1 MLGSLSKKAKK
12 LAIAAGLYRPARYI
26 TRLIHPNQARAFK
39 ADIDFYRTLLQPGA
53 LCFDVGANI
62 GDKSEALLNAG
73 ARVVA
78 FEPNRLL
85 IPELSSRCRHH
96 ENWTLIEAAL
106 GSGTAIATLYAAES
120 HGQSSLAQD
129 WMGKTIASFHVP
141 VVTLDS
147 AIACFGIPAYCKID
161 VEGWELEVLK
171 GLTKPIPLISFEF
184 HLNAQGIDST
194 LSCLESLTRF
204 GPSLVNI
211 TPAEG
216 ARFHFKEWVPLAQF
230 IEWFPGDL
238 RQSLPGNPY
247 GDIFVK
253 KVAA

>member
-1 MLGSLSKKAKK
+1 MLRSITKTAKK
-12 LAIAAGLYRPARYI
+12 LAIATGLYRPARYL
-26 TRLIHPNQARAFK
+26 TRLFNPHHGRAFQ
-39 ADIDFYRTLLQPGA
+39 ADIALYRSLLQPGA

-62 GDKSEALLNAG
+62 GDKSEALLEAG

-85 IPELSSRCRHH
+85 MPELSARCKHQK
-96 ENWTLIEAAL
+96 NWTLIEAAL
-106 GSGTAIATLYAAES
+106 GSSAAIATLYAAKS

-129 WMGKTIASFHVP
+129 WMGKTIASFQVP

-171 GLTKPIPLISFEF
+171 GLTQPLPLISFEF
-184 HLNAQGIDST
+184 HLNVQGIKSAV
-194 LSCLESLTRF
+194 SCLESLTRF
-204 GPSLVNI
+204 GPGLVNI

-216 ARFHFKEWVPLAQF
+216 AEFHFQEWMPLAQF
-230 IEWFPGDL
+230 LEWFPGDL
-238 RQSLPGNPY
+238 KQTLPGNPY
-247 GDIFVK
+247 GDNFVK
-253 KVAA
+253 KDAL